1 MLYMTSSTFTY
12 EKNKVIQALR
22 YHFISRPEI
31 KMMIIVVNIFAFGSA
46 ALFFFHKVSPMAFM
60 ISSLMWFFLMIL
72 FWFILPLTV
81 YRKERTFKDTFTA
94 SLTNQQFTIANER
107 GERSWDW
114 NQFSTWLE
122 TPYFFH
128 LYFNSRSFF
137 IVPKSAFEGNS
148 IDVARNILRE
158 KIARK

>member
-1 MLYMTSSTFTY
+1 MTSTDFTY

-31 KMMIIVVNIFAFGSA
+31 KVMIVLVNVFAFGSA

-72 FWFILPLTV
+72 FWFILPMTI
-81 YRKERTFKDTFTA
+81 YKKERTFKDEFAA
-94 SLTNQQFTIANER
+94 SLTDTEFIIANER
-107 GERSWDW
+107 GQRSWAW
-114 NQFSTWLE
+114 GQFSTWLE

-137 IVPKSAFEGNS
+137 LVPKSAFEG
-148 IDVARNILRE
+148 DAVYEARKILKE
-158 KIARK
+158 KIVKK

>member
-1 MLYMTSSTFTY
+1 MVSSDFTY
-12 EKNKVIQALR
+12 EKSKVVQALR

-31 KMMIIVVNIFAFGSA
+31 KVMIIVVNVFAFGSA

-72 FWFILPLTV
+72 FWFILPLTI
-81 YRKERTFKDTFTA
+81 YKKERTFRDEFVA
-94 SLTNQQFTIANER
+94 SLTDTQFIIANER
-107 GERSWDW
+107 GERSWAW
-114 NQFSTWLE
+114 SQFSTWLE

-137 IVPKSAFEGNS
+137 LVPKSAFEGEA
-148 IDVARNILRE
+148 VYEARKILKE
-158 KIARK
+158 KIVKK

>member
-1 MLYMTSSTFTY
+1 MVSSDFTY
-12 EKNKVIQALR
+12 EKSKVVQALR

-31 KMMIIVVNIFAFGSA
+31 KVMIIVVNVFAFGSA

-72 FWFILPLTV
+72 FWFILPLTI
-81 YRKERTFKDTFTA
+81 YKKERTFKDEFVA
-94 SLTNQQFTIANER
+94 SLTDTQFTIANER
-107 GERSWDW
+107 GERSWAW
-114 NQFSTWLE
+114 SQFSTWLE

-137 IVPKSAFEGNS
+137 LVPKSAFEG
-148 IDVARNILRE
+148 DAVYEARKILKE
-158 KIARK
+158 KIVKK

>member
-1 MLYMTSSTFTY
+1 MTSSRFTY

-31 KMMIIVVNIFAFGSA
+31 KMMIIVVNVFAFGSA

-72 FWFILPLTV
+72 FWFILPLTI
-81 YRKERTFKDTFTA
+81 YRREKTFRDNFTA
-94 SLTNQQFTIANER
+94 SLNSNVFTIANDR

-114 NQFSTWLE
+114 VQFSTWLE

-128 LYFNSRSFF
+128 LYFNPRSFF
-137 IVPKSAFEGNS
+137 LVPKDAFEGGS
-148 IDVARNILRE
+148 VDDARNILRE